1 MEYATWRLIGRPWIV
16 DGLICGGCRDPAR
29 QRRYDVAL
37 AEQRLRRYSA
47 NPAATLA
54 HVAKLREDLRRA
66 DEALDDER
74 RATVVGKGVG
84 DLVAARRAAYAAES
98 WARETI
104 LRRKMYA

>member
-16 DGLICGGCRDPAR
+16 DGLICGECRDPAR

-47 NPAATLA
+47 NPAATSE
-54 HVAKLREDLRRA
+54 HIAKLRENLRRA
-66 DEALDDER
+66 DEALADER
-74 RATVVGKGVG
+74 RTVAFGREVG
-84 DLVAARRAAYAAES
+84 DLVAARKAAYAAES

-104 LRRKMYA
+104 LRRKIYV